1 MITRREFFRVTAGA
15 VAGLSVAGLA
25 GVPGRVFA
33 RKTRPNIVWI
43 SVEDLSPRLGCY
55 GDSLARSPNIDQL
68 AREGMRFTQAYTP
81 AGVCAP
87 CRSAIITGMYQN
99 SIGTHHMR
107 TTHTAP
113 GLPTPYLAVPPPYVK
128 TFTEY
133 LRSAGY
139 YCTNNKKTDYQFG
152 VPFTAWDESSGE
164 AHWRNRP
171 DKSRPFF
178 SIFNF
183 TTTHES
189 GNWDEPEQTDPQD
202 VEVPPY
208 YPDTLPVRKDIARLY
223 DNIARMDK
231 QVGEILQQLQEDGL
245 EEETIVFFW
254 SDHGDGLPRAKR
266 WLYDSGIKVPLII
279 RWPGELKPNSV
290 NDTLVSF
297 VDLGPTV
304 LSLTGV
310 PVPVH
315 MQGRP
320 FLGDQAGTP
329 REYVYGARD
338 RFDESYD
345 MVRAVRDQR
354 YKYIRNY
361 YPQKPYVLHVPYR
374 NRMRTMQELLRLDA
388 EGKLEGPQKLWMR
401 NSRPPEELYDTRR
414 DPFEINNLAEDP
426 GHQKTLVRLREALD
440 RWMEEIED
448 KGDLPEDRMVEQRW
462 PNGRQPVTN
471 APLILRR
478 KSTDVNP
485 LENVVSDGQVTI
497 ILYCATHGASLGY
510 TTDSGDN
517 PHWQIYTGPVTIP
530 AGRTTLRAKAIRYG
544 YKESPVSVAHFAVKG

>member
-1 MITRREFFRVTAGA
+1 MITRREFLRVTAGA
-15 VAGLSVAGLA
+15 AAGFSLAGLA
-25 GVPGRVFA
+25 GLPGRVFA
-33 RKTRPNIVWI
+33 RQNRPNILWI
-43 SVEDLSPRLGCY
+43 SVEDLSPHLGCY
-55 GDSLARSPNIDQL
+55 GDSLARTPNIDQL

-139 YCTNNKKTDYQFG
+139 YCTNNSKTDYQFG
-152 VPFTAWDESSGE
+152 VPFTAWDESGRE

-171 DKSRPFF
+171 DKRLPFF
-178 SIFNF
+178 AVFNF

-189 GNWDEPEQTDPQD
+189 GNWDDPEHTDPQD

-223 DNIARMDK
+223 DNIALMDR
-231 QVGEILQQLQEDGL
+231 QAGDILQQLREDGL
-245 EEETIVFFW
+245 EEETMVFFW

-279 RWPGELKPNSV
+279 RWPGKLKPNSV
-290 NDTLVSF
+290 NNDLVSF

-304 LSLTGV
+304 LSLAGV

-320 FLGDQAGTP
+320 FLGDQAGPP
-329 REYVYGARD
+329 RAYIYGARD

-374 NRMRTMQELLRLDA
+374 NRNRTMQELFRLDA
-388 EGKLEGPQKLWMR
+388 AGKLEGPQQLWMR
-401 NSRPPEELYDTRR
+401 DSRPPEELYDTRK
-414 DPFEINNLAEDP
+414 DPFEINNLAGEP
-426 GHQKTLVRLREALD
+426 GHQKTLVRLREALA
-440 RWMEEIED
+440 RWMAAIDD
-448 KGDLPEDRMVEQRW
+448 KGDLPEDRMVEQMW
-462 PNGRQPVTN
+462 PNGKQPATN
-471 APLILRR
+471 APLILRQ
-478 KSTDVNP
+478 KSTAVNP
-485 LENVVSDGQVTI
+485 LEHVVSESPVTVL
-497 ILYCATHGASLGY
+497 LYCSTHGASLGY
-510 TTDSGDN
+510 TTDTGEN
-517 PHWQIYTGPVTIP
+517 PRWRIYTGPITIP
-530 AGRTTLRAKAIRYG
+530 AGHTTLRAKAIRYG
-544 YKESPVSVAHFAVKG
+544 YKESPVSVAHFTVKG